1 MARYYFLA
9 SCLPPMPTLLGEK
22 LLVPFTEVGELIL
35 RNIEPG
41 DKPLV
46 HCCLLLTDI
55 VNVEF
60 YLQGQNVFLPGGS
73 LTREEIETR
82 RNLPSFIKSILE
94 DKEQGSRRGY
104 QHDNLWES
112 YYGYAYSL
120 AEALNCRFL
129 IDYLS
134 WEIGLKNNLAG
145 MRAVFLGKE
154 IEDYQIMLRHYIGMH
169 DFSAIISQ
177 LKTQH
182 NPLEAEQ
189 FLDEER
195 LRRIYHCE
203 GPDPFSLDAILGTL
217 EKARIYSRWE
227 KLNAKY
233 EVHEII

>member
-9 SCLPPMPTLLGEK
+9 SCLPPMPALLGEK
-22 LLVPFTEVGELIL
+22 LLVPFSEIGELIL

-46 HCCLLLTDI
+46 YCCLLLTDI

-60 YLQGQNVFLPGGS
+60 YLQGQNVYLPGGS

-94 DKEQGSRRGY
+94 DKEQGNRRGY
-104 QHDNLWES
+104 QHDNLWEG

-134 WEIGLKNNLAG
+134 WEIGLKNSLTG
-145 MRAVFLGKE
+145 MRAASLGKE
-154 IEDYQIMLRHYIGMH
+154 IEEHQIMLQRAMH
-169 DFSAIISQ
+169 DFSPIISQ
-177 LKTQH
+177 LKLQN
-182 NPLEAEQ
+182 NPLRAEQ

-217 EKARIYSRWE
+217 ERARIYSRWE
-227 KLNAKY
+227 KLNTEY